1 MTSKINYRS
10 FAALAL
16 KANHITT
23 SKMLIYHRLDRQWRL
38 QSLDQEVT
46 HKL

>member
-10 FAALAL
+10 FAAHAL
-16 KANHITT
+16 KANHVTT
-23 SKMLIYHRLDRQWRL
+23 SKTYIYHTLDRQWRL